1 MEAEKWVV
9 ENNRPGLKG
18 EENEDQDRA
27 DLLHS
32 EISQT
37 QASLKSFNFS

>member
-27 DLLHS
+27 DLHS